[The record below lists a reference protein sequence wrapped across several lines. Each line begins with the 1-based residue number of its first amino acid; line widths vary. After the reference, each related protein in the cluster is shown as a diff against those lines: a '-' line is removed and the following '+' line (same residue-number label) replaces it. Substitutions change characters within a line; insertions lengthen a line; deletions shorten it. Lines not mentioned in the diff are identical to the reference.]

1 MLSDAEIRERLA
13 ALSAIK
19 VHPRDEQ
26 ANLATIARIER
37 LYEER
42 LDQRPML
49 HDWLARFTAVVE
61 GQDRVRIER
70 DRAELERALDQ
81 LEAQGFD

>member
-1 MLSDAEIRERLA
+1 
-13 ALSAIK
+13 
-19 VHPRDEQ
+19 
-26 ANLATIARIER
+26 
-37 LYEER
+37 
-42 LDQRPML
+42 ML